1 MRGESINA
9 ERVRESAQTVHD
21 QIVSIFCQRRH
32 PPFLIYPCA
41 AAAVVVGATEYY
53 GTMVKLLS
61 RAHLSIRRP
70 SLPLPPPPLLPLF
83 VRTSLSLSIRVIR
96 TVLAGLLRDATRHD
110 GRGKVGLRETHP
122 ENIAGLIP
130 VHGTDHAGK
139 LHRENAG
146 IRTYRQISS

>member
-41 AAAVVVGATEYY
+41 AAAAAAVVGATEYY

-70 SLPLPPPPLLPLF
+70 SLPPP
-83 VRTSLSLSIRVIR
+83 SLCPHFSFAVYSRNTYR
-96 TVLAGLLRDATRHD
+96 SCWALARRDATRRD

-122 ENIAGLIP
+122 ENTAGLIP

-139 LHRENAG
+139 LHREN
-146 IRTYRQISS
+146 SV